1 MFQRIAEFM
10 QVICITHLP
19 QVAAKGK
26 HHFKVYKHEQN
37 GAVRSDIKQLSDT
50 ERVNEIAAMLSGE
63 TVTQAALQNAQD
75 LLKAA
80 NN

>member
-1 MFQRIAEFM
+1 M

-19 QVAAKGK
+19 QVAAKGN
-26 HHFKVYKHEQN
+26 HHFKVFKHEQD
-37 GAVRSDIKQLSDT
+37 GAVRSDIKQLSPK
-50 ERVNEIAAMLSGE
+50 ERINEIAAMLSGE
-63 TVTQAALQNAQD
+63 TVTQAALQNAEE